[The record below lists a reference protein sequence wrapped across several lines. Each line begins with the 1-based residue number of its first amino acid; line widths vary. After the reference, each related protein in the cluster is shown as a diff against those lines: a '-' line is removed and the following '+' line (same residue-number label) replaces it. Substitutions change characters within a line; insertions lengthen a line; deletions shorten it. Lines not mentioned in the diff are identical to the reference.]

1 MIKNKIQLSLLL
13 HKNSKKFNILF
24 LGIIFFIFLL
34 ISIYYST
41 TNNFLNNDI
50 KEYIFYHYLI
60 THPKNNDTLEET
72 ITYISNQENIIQV
85 TPFYEFQNILYSNEL
100 ITNNL
105 DGSIQVLSANNDML
119 PPITKGTNF
128 PQDSINDIAYMIC
141 PENFYPTNLM
151 DLNKLSINDKI
162 KDDLY
167 LNKELT
173 FHYTSNYEKYNFQKK
188 FKIIGTYQNN
198 KNHFDENICFVE
210 QKVLSEIALN
220 QYLDDF
226 DKTTNQNN
234 IILQDGIVI
243 YVDEIEN
250 IDSVQKFLVN
260 NGYVVNPM
268 TTIDENYFNEIKKNC
283 MIYIVIAFIVV
294 IVFLFIVFEKQ
305 YEEDKSKYK
314 LLRFLGYNI
323 KDIFSIMLI
332 GNIAISIFTIL
343 TAIFITSLLII
354 IPIILFL
361 KFPFILN
368 KWAISYDPKYIIFLI
383 LILIVFNLLFLI
395 MKWKREKFDKN
406 V

>member
-1 MIKNKIQLSLLL
+1 M
-13 HKNSKKFNILF
+13 
-24 LGIIFFIFLL
+24 
-34 ISIYYST
+34 
-41 TNNFLNNDI
+41 
-50 KEYIFYHYLI
+50 
-60 THPKNNDTLEET
+60 
-72 ITYISNQENIIQV
+72 